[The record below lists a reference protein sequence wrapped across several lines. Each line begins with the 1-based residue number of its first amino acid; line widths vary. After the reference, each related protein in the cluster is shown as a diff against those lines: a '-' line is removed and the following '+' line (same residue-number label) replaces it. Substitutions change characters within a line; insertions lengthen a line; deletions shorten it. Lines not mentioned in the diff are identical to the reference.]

1 MKMKLLLCI
10 LKNEHLGKLFKTIV
24 KLSYFTEGYKNY
36 FYNGPFNEQNNNGE
50 IIKPIITTLNAV
62 YNV

>member
-36 FYNGPFNEQNNNGE
+36 FYNGPFNE
-50 IIKPIITTLNAV
+50 
-62 YNV
+62 